1 MAVNVAVLFPRVKL
15 IATVFFFF
23 ECTQKK
29 VSSAQVIAL
38 NKNLVLLSRHSRKC
52 GQIFMIKA

>member
-15 IATVFFFF
+15 IATVVFF
-23 ECTQKK
+23 ECTQK

-38 NKNLVLLSRHSRKC
+38 NKNQVWLSRRSQKC
-52 GQIFMIKA
+52 GQILMIEA